1 MGFSSAVRAEI
12 NNGTRTFE
20 DRMEAK
26 SHHLHGKLRQNVP
39 INPALTEKKRRHET
53 EMDRRALAGTDPW

>member
-1 MGFSSAVRAEI
+1 MGFSSSVRAEI
-12 NNGTRTFE
+12 NNGTRTLV

-39 INPALTEKKRRHET
+39 TNRALTEKKRRHET
-53 EMDRRALAGTDPW
+53 EMDRRALAGVDLW

>member
-1 MGFSSAVRAEI
+1 MGFSSAVRADI

-20 DRMEAK
+20 GRMEAK

-39 INPALTEKKRRHET
+39 TNRALAEKKRRHET

>member
-1 MGFSSAVRAEI
+1 MGFSSAVRADI

-20 DRMEAK
+20 GRMVAK

-39 INPALTEKKRRHET
+39 TNRALAEKKRRHET

>member
-1 MGFSSAVRAEI
+1 MGFSTAVRADI
-12 NNGTRTFE
+12 ANGSKTF
-20 DRMEAK
+20 DSRMQAK

-39 INPALTEKKRRHET
+39 TNRALAEKKRRHET